1 MREAHCGGINGW
13 IVGKKRIDLG
23 FHVIIGRNDVQEIL
37 DDAKTEIGLALV
49 DWNCNPRLSHS
60 PLSNVQGLIER
71 GARLEYMVL
80 LRCCQKRIKISA
92 ESVIANVTKIILS
105 SCRILNEKSTGLQQR
120 YQLCW

>member
-60 PLSNVQGLIER
+60 PLSKHLQSKSAIPYAGVMTTIISGNRNDGQSGTCP
-71 GARLEYMVL
+71 RLD
-80 LRCCQKRIKISA
+80 
-92 ESVIANVTKIILS
+92 
-105 SCRILNEKSTGLQQR
+105 
-120 YQLCW
+120 